1 MFSPNS
7 FVFPKFDILGKGP
20 IPALAEIRTSFSMSQ
35 ANIESSLPQGGPGLP
50 GGPGGQGASA
60 MGFKLPD
67 IMAFFK
73 GPAAQNA
80 PTTKKTETNK
90 VETPRSTFNYR

>member
-1 MFSPNS
+1 MFGINS
-7 FVFPKFDILGKGP
+7 LVFPKADVLTKGP
-20 IPALAEIRTSFSMSQ
+20 VSALSEIRNSFSLTQ
-35 ANIESSLPQGGPGLP
+35 ANIEASLPQGGPGLP
-50 GGPGGQGASA
+50 NGGSGASA
-60 MGFKLPD
+60 MGLKLPD

-80 PTTKKTETNK
+80 PSAKKTEATK